1 MPVLNK
7 LTRRLR
13 QLNKVNIQKWGNLMK
28 IIAVIVAAGRGT
40 RAGGTTPKQWQHL
53 SSKRIIDHSIDL
65 FKNNSRIDKVIV
77 VLHSDDLDL
86 LNRKDVLFTEGGA
99 TRSESVKYG
108 LRALRQIERPDY
120 VLIHDAA
127 RPVTPPDLINTVIEN
142 LKTTDAVAPALPVS
156 DTLWEVID
164 EKVVKTKSRNNIWR
178 AQTPQGFSFNKILE
192 AHNAS
197 SPDATDDVEV
207 AIAAGIQ
214 VKVVS
219 GSEENIK
226 ITTAEDFE
234 RVMTVL
240 GR

>member
-1 MPVLNK
+1 
-7 LTRRLR
+7 
-13 QLNKVNIQKWGNLMK
+13 MK

-40 RAGGTTPKQWQHL
+40 RAGGTKPKQWKHL
-53 SSKRIIDHSIDL
+53 NGKRIIDHSIDL
-65 FKNNSRIDKVIV
+65 FKNNSRINKVMV

-86 LNRKDVLFTEGGA
+86 LNRDDVLFTKGGA
-99 TRSESVKYG
+99 TRADSVKYG
-108 LRALRQIERPDY
+108 LRALLQIEKPDY

-127 RPVTPPDLINTVIEN
+127 RPVTPPDLINTVLEN

-178 AQTPQGFSFNKILE
+178 AQTPQGFNFTKILE

-207 AIAAGIQ
+207 AIAAGIK

-226 ITTAEDFE
+226 ITTPEDFE

>member
-1 MPVLNK
+1 
-7 LTRRLR
+7 
-13 QLNKVNIQKWGNLMK
+13 MK
-28 IIAVIVAAGRGT
+28 ITALIVAAGKGT
-40 RAGGTTPKQWQHL
+40 RAGGTAPKQWQNL
-53 SSKRIIDHSIDL
+53 LGKRIIDHSIDL
-65 FKNNSRIDKVIV
+65 FKNNSQISEVMV
-77 VLHSDDLDL
+77 VLHSDDVDL
-86 LNRKDVLFTEGGA
+86 LNRNDVLFTEGGA
-99 TRSESVKYG
+99 TRSDSVKYG
-108 LRALRQIERPDY
+108 LKALQQIERPDY

-127 RPVTPPDLINTVIEN
+127 RPVTPPDLINTIIEN
-142 LKTTDAVAPALPVS
+142 LKITDAVAPALPVS

-164 EKVVKTKSRNNIWR
+164 ERVVKTKSRNNIWR

-197 SPDATDDVEV
+197 SHFATDDVEV

-214 VKVVS
+214 VKVIS

-226 ITTAEDFE
+226 ITTPEDFE